1 MATNYLSDEHLY
13 IFHSVALKIIKI
25 AHKHTYQFPNYICV
39 RSKRYIFSKDTNK
52 LGVLMSAK
60 RLSKKDFEV
69 FLHALFDNET
79 LKVKYQKPDAWRK
92 QPSKK

>member
-1 MATNYLSDEHLY
+1 
-13 IFHSVALKIIKI
+13 
-25 AHKHTYQFPNYICV
+25 
-39 RSKRYIFSKDTNK
+39 
-52 LGVLMSAK
+52 MSAK

-92 QPSKK
+92 HPPKK